1 MHPIF
6 VQISGLIGLLIFLKE
21 LWSLAPFE
29 RTIMIAAATG
39 FAVYLALILA
49 EILIRRIISF
59 APPRLAEET
68 AGPSGKASRKSE
80 MSDTSATET
89 A

>member
-29 RTIMIAAATG
+29 RTIMVAAATG
-39 FAVYLALILA
+39 FAVYLALILV

-59 APPRLAEET
+59 APPRLADETVGAAST
-68 AGPSGKASRKSE
+68 AGRQAEPSE
-80 MSDTSATET
+80 TSTPEA